1 MERWRG
7 PGLAVV
13 APPGAGF
20 DALSQRFRAELGVR
34 AHGAVRFPQRCR
46 LTALRTELTERN
58 GFPMRARAALRRGLS
73 GVCPALCAG

>member
-1 MERWRG
+1 M
-7 PGLAVV
+7 VV
-13 APPGAGF
+13 LKIF
-20 DALSQRFRAELGVR
+20 ESFREGVNARRRSELGVR

-58 GFPMRARAALRRGLS
+58 DFPMRARAALRRGLS